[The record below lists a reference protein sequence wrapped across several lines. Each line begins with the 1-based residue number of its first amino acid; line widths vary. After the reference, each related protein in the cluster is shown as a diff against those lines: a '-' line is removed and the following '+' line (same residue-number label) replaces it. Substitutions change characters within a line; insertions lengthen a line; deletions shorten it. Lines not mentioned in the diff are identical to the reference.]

1 MKLVAVLLINLI
13 GGCTNYSVNKYH
25 NDNSQNYILNY
36 SLIEKFDI
44 LEKQCELDSI
54 VVTYYNT
61 DNSRY
66 YEYIVIYS
74 VTEGLTIMGN
84 GIAQGLIPLKI
95 SFPNYTEEFLSVIDE
110 FYIKKKNFII
120 KNKIRTDDYYITDR
134 PTFLIECYYGNKRLL
149 CEFTKLSVEGYNL
162 VFDEKFEKFIRMVKK
177 MVQEYDKKIYN
188 TDTLR
193 QKYW

>member
-1 MKLVAVLLINLI
+1 MKLVVVLLINLI

-36 SLIEKFDI
+36 YLIEKFDI

-134 PTFLIECYYGNKRLL
+134 LF
-149 CEFTKLSVEGYNL
+149 
-162 VFDEKFEKFIRMVKK
+162 
-177 MVQEYDKKIYN
+177 
-188 TDTLR
+188 
-193 QKYW
+193 

>member
-1 MKLVAVLLINLI
+1 MLINLI

-44 LEKQCELDSI
+44 PEKQCELDSI

-120 KNKIRTDDYYITDR
+120 K
-134 PTFLIECYYGNKRLL
+134 LL
-149 CEFTKLSVEGYNL
+149 FSMSSLK
-162 VFDEKFEKFIRMVKK
+162 
-177 MVQEYDKKIYN
+177 
-188 TDTLR
+188 
-193 QKYW
+193 

>member
-1 MKLVAVLLINLI
+1 MKLVVVLLINLI

-134 PTFLIECYYGNKRLL
+134 PTFLIECYYENKRLL
-149 CEFTKLSVEGYNL
+149 YEFTKLSVEGYNL

>member
-1 MKLVAVLLINLI
+1 MKLVVVLLINLI

-66 YEYIVIYS
+66 YEYIVI
-74 VTEGLTIMGN
+74 L
-84 GIAQGLIPLKI
+84 P
-95 SFPNYTEEFLSVIDE
+95 
-110 FYIKKKNFII
+110 
-120 KNKIRTDDYYITDR
+120 
-134 PTFLIECYYGNKRLL
+134 
-149 CEFTKLSVEGYNL
+149 
-162 VFDEKFEKFIRMVKK
+162 
-177 MVQEYDKKIYN
+177 
-188 TDTLR
+188 
-193 QKYW
+193 

>member
-1 MKLVAVLLINLI
+1 MKLVVVLLINLI

-120 KNKIRTDDYYITDR
+120 KNKIRTEDY
-134 PTFLIECYYGNKRLL
+134 
-149 CEFTKLSVEGYNL
+149 
-162 VFDEKFEKFIRMVKK
+162 
-177 MVQEYDKKIYN
+177 YN
-188 TDTLR
+188 TDTTTFLIKCYKENKR
-193 QKYW
+193 L

>member
-1 MKLVAVLLINLI
+1 MFRRYNIIAVYKKKIFTRCLFYTKI
-13 GGCTNYSVNKYH
+13 SR
-25 NDNSQNYILNY
+25 NSLPFIFFVKDLNSGILR
-36 SLIEKFDI
+36 
-44 LEKQCELDSI
+44 SI

-134 PTFLIECYYGNKRLL
+134 PTFLIECYYENKRLL
-149 CEFTKLSVEGYNL
+149 YEFTKLSVEGYNL